1 MVLDSIIAEYK
12 RYRGLAERA
21 LAQVADED
29 LNRAVGDDDNSIAV
43 VMNHVSG
50 NLASRF
56 TYFLTEDG
64 EKPWR
69 DRDTEFAEGPFSRED
84 VLDRW
89 ERGWGILFDTLASL
103 SDADFP
109 KEVKIRGIG
118 LTVHDALHRSLAHV
132 AYHVGQIVTVARVH
146 VGKDWKSLSIPR
158 GGTVAYNQNPTL
170 EKPGR

>member
-1 MVLDSIIAEYK
+1 MVLESIVAEYR
-12 RYRGLAERA
+12 RYRGLAEKA

-56 TYFLTEDG
+56 TDFLTTDG
-64 EKPWR
+64 EKSWR
-69 DRDTEFAEGPFSRED
+69 NRDTEFDEGPFSRED
-84 VLDRW
+84 VRNRW
-89 ERGWGILFDTLASL
+89 ERGWGILFDTLGTL
-103 SDADFP
+103 TDDDFP

-146 VGKDWKSLSIPR
+146 VGKDWQSLSIPR

-170 EKPGR
+170 EKPA